1 MEASAFQQ
9 DETVSP
15 GGVKREQALYEKV
28 LSDIKKHVQSWRECS
43 ALHPH
48 NI

>member
-15 GGVKREQALYEKV
+15 GVAKREQALYEKV
-28 LSDIKKHVQSWRECS
+28 LSDIKKHVQPWRECT